1 MFALNGR
8 WHSIRRLRLSASVFR
23 YRDDVMRKVVCCLV
37 VGVWL
42 LAAVA
47 STSAG
52 AADASGAELVKL
64 RAGQVWAYE
73 ARSGESDSVLTILRI
88 EKYSDLGT
96 VVHVR
101 VEGIHMVN
109 PLKGG
114 TITDIP
120 HLPFKEHAIQ
130 RSVTRLLRTS
140 SAVPD
145 FREGYNTW
153 KAAYQAGQAGAFDM
167 PVRDVL
173 NAMLGATWKEK

>member
-1 MFALNGR
+1 
-8 WHSIRRLRLSASVFR
+8 
-23 YRDDVMRKVVCCLV
+23 MRNAARCLV
-37 VGVWL
+37 VGIEL
-42 LAAVA
+42 LVAVA
-47 STSAG
+47 GTWAC
-52 AADASGAELVKL
+52 AADASEAQLVKL

-73 ARSGESDSVLTILRI
+73 ARPGESDSVLTILRI
-88 EKYSDLGT
+88 ERYSDLGT

-101 VEGIHMVN
+101 VDGIHMVN

-114 TITDIP
+114 AITNIP
-120 HLPFKEHAIQ
+120 HLPFKELAVQ

-140 SAVPD
+140 ATVPD

-173 NAMLGATWKEK
+173 NAMLGGTWREK